1 MRYDI
6 EELEEWNNV
15 WGIVRAGFISRF
27 IKLKKGRLLDV
38 AGYKGDL
45 KRMISKDIEYHLID
59 QYAPRKKNFLKYN
72 LDRLKNE
79 KLPYKDKFFDVIVA
93 IDIFEH
99 VKYPM
104 KLQDEIFRVL
114 KPKGY
119 LFTSRHMVPT
129 PVHYFHMAENFFAER
144 WKIRWAIPT
153 MEMLANRLGIVP
165 VKNVEKF
172 EIKEGVILPAKSDTI
187 HEVFYCLVK
196 KRKKSED
203 FG

>member
-6 EELEEWNNV
+6 KELDEWNNV

-38 AGYKGDL
+38 AGYKGHL
-45 KRMISKDIEYHLID
+45 KNMVSKDIEYHLID
-59 QYAPRKKNFLKYN
+59 QYAPKGENFLKYN
-72 LDRLKNE
+72 LDKLKSE
-79 KLPYKDKFFDVIVA
+79 KLPYKSKYFDVIVA
-93 IDIFEH
+93 MDIFEH
-99 VKYPM
+99 IKYPM
-104 KLQDEIFRVL
+104 KLQDEIHRIL

-129 PVHYFHMAENFFAER
+129 PVHYYHMSENFFADK
-144 WKIRWAIPT
+144 WKIVWAIPT
-153 MEMLANRLGIVP
+153 MEMLANKLGIIP
-165 VKNVEKF
+165 NEKITNF
-172 EIKEGVILPAKSDTI
+172 KMKEGLMVPAKSDTV

-196 KRKKSED
+196 KKKGER